1 MPKRTTEAR
10 QESAP
15 PHSPESLAKSTAKS
29 LAKKAAKSVAKTLV
43 KSAARSAAT
52 SLITAGE
59 ATAGAGEA
67 AGAEAAGAVAAEAG
81 GAAAGAGLAATGVGI
96 VVLAGA
102 AAGIAAKV
110 AINNDNKKREA
121 YTQQF
126 VQQASQKY
134 PGYNLVV
141 CHPRHTVS
149 GANVIHQHYE
159 LPMTVGTCGYDIYF
173 DQKGKPFTFVNQGD
187 AGFLNWAFNGEF
199 NRNGN
204 TLAAIQHA

>member
-1 MPKRTTEAR
+1 MPKPITEAR

-15 PHSPESLAKSTAKS
+15 AHSPESLAKS
-29 LAKKAAKSVAKTLV
+29 LAKKAAKSAGKTLV
-43 KSAARSAAT
+43 KSAVRSAAT
-52 SLITAGE
+52 SLLTAGE

-102 AAGIAAKV
+102 TAGIAAKV

-126 VQQASQKY
+126 VQQAAQKH
-134 PGYNLVV
+134 PGYNVVV
-141 CHPRHTVS
+141 CHPKHTVS

-173 DQKGKPFTFVNQGD
+173 SQKGKPFTFVNQGGRRFCKLG
-187 AGFLNWAFNGEF
+187 AE
-199 NRNGN
+199 RR
-204 TLAAIQHA
+204 I